1 MSSTL
6 DHLLPASAAIALG
19 ATVESILGFGCNL
32 VWMAF
37 FPIFA
42 SVQESVGVQQPL
54 ALWLNVLIL
63 TRCYK
68 HAQLDQIKP
77 LMVTVPLGICFGI
90 WVVTSWPVRWING
103 SLGTFLLLYT
113 FFGTSKGKT
122 KEKIDDDLE
131 NHGGIL
137 IHSPSKE
144 QEDECITKKCPC
156 CMRQSPTS
164 IIAGFLGG
172 ALTSAFGT
180 GGPAMLIY
188 AKQNGW
194 DAHPDTFRANIQLI
208 FFGMHAMAIL
218 SMIVEGVVTIETAKA
233 SAFLAPSVLIGG
245 IIGTKV
251 ASKIPKDTF
260 KSLVIYGLRVMGV
273 VFIVEAIR

>member
-6 DHLLPASAAIALG
+6 DHLLPASAAIILG

-63 TRCYK
+63 IRCYK

-77 LMVTVPLGICFGI
+77 LIVTVPLGICFGI

-113 FFGTSKGKT
+113 FLGTKGKS
-122 KEKIDDDLE
+122 KEKIDADLE
-131 NHGGIL
+131 SHGGI
-137 IHSPSKE
+137 KEQE
-144 QEDECITKKCPC
+144 QEDEDIAKKCPC

-194 DAHPDTFRANIQLI
+194 DANPDTFRANIQLI

-218 SMIVEGVVTIETAKA
+218 SMIVEGVVTVETAKA

-251 ASKIPKDTF
+251 NSKIPKDTF

-273 VFIVEAIR
+273 VFIAEAIR